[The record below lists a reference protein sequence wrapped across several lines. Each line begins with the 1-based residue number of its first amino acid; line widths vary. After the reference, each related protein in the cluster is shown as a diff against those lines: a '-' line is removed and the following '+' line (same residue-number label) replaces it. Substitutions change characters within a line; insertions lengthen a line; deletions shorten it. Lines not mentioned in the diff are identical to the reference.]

1 MKCMAKLLLTFTL
14 LVLNVLATAPA
25 VSAQTTPS
33 AQPVTSG
40 KTSDVY
46 ELVLK
51 DGSRVYGTVE
61 REDDQEVVFKSH
73 AGATMTARRADIV
86 SMRRVNGRI
95 EEGRFLRTD
104 MHRSR
109 LFFAPTGRSL
119 ERGQVSVGV
128 FQFIA
133 PFVQVGVTDRF
144 SIGGGTP
151 LVFGFEDFD
160 RPFWV
165 TPKMQVYNGAS
176 AQASVGVL
184 HVFGIEGD
192 SAGIGYA
199 VTTFGSSDNAVT
211 AGAGIAYAGD
221 EKGGLF
227 MLGGERRVRQNLKLI
242 SENYITK
249 SGNGIVSGG
258 IRFIGDRLSADL
270 ALAVPVGL
278 GETFAFPVVNFV
290 YVFK

>member
-1 MKCMAKLLLTFTL
+1 MTKILLTITL
-14 LVLNVLATAPA
+14 FVLTVLAAAPA
-25 VSAQTTPS
+25 VSAQSTPS
-33 AQPVTSG
+33 AQPAPSG
-40 KTSDVY
+40 RASDVF

-73 AGATMTARRADIV
+73 AGATMTARRSDIV
-86 SMRRVNGRI
+86 SLRRVKGRI
-95 EEGRFLRTD
+95 EAGQFLRTD

-109 LFFAPTGRSL
+109 LFFAPTGRAL
-119 ERGQVSVGV
+119 EKGQVSVGV

-133 PFVQVGVTDRF
+133 PFVQVGITDRF

-151 LVFGFEDFD
+151 LFFGVDDFE

-165 TPKMQVYNGAS
+165 TPKMQVYNAPNT
-176 AQASVGVL
+176 QASVGVL
-184 HVFGIEGD
+184 HVFGIEGE
-192 SAGIGYA
+192 SAGIGYG
-199 VTTFGSSDNAVT
+199 VTTFGTSDNALTV
-211 AGAGIAYAGD
+211 GAGIAYAGD

-227 MLGGERRVRQNLKLI
+227 MVGGERRVRQNLKLI

-258 IRFIGDRLSADL
+258 VRFIGDRLSADL
-270 ALAVPVGL
+270 ALAAPVGL
-278 GETFAFPVVNFV
+278 GDLIVFPVVNFV